1 MKKQTEIKNEHDLLI
16 KEMRYLTS
24 IRDMLSHKPRGYAVR
39 AQVHNGSQWVT
50 MPHQLTLNTTIR
62 NVWEEQLDNRI
73 NFIVMK
79 ISNKAFDCAFEGSN
93 NEKSER
99 NGKEIH

>member
-1 MKKQTEIKNEHDLLI
+1 MKKQTEMKHEQDLLI

-62 NVWEEQLDNRI
+62 NVWEEQLENRI
-73 NFIVMK
+73 NFILMK
-79 ISNKAFDCAFEGSN
+79 ISDAAFDRAFEKSN
-93 NEKSER
+93 DKKSESD
-99 NGKEIH
+99 GKEIH